1 LRRPPS
7 RTSLF
12 ASWEQRQVPTEP
24 ILAPD
29 FFKESMTLKIVG
41 EYTPIALLSAECQPS
56 QMLVVRS
63 TVLNA
68 FHKFTLNR
76 ALLGS
81 TYVSHM

>member
-1 LRRPPS
+1 
-7 RTSLF
+7 
-12 ASWEQRQVPTEP
+12 
-24 ILAPD
+24 
-29 FFKESMTLKIVG
+29 
-41 EYTPIALLSAECQPS
+41 
-56 QMLVVRS
+56 MLVVRS